1 MINLLSEK
9 KWKTLIADNEH
20 RNVSELALEWSKKA
34 DFPLQMI
41 LNQVKGRQIAKSK
54 LPTWYQNSQIIYPD
68 SLALEQCS
76 GEIAAKYKASLF
88 SGNRLLDLTGGLGV
102 DSWAFSKQFA
112 SSIYN
117 EINEERY
124 TVAKH
129 NFEQLDCRNIEFFN
143 QKAEEL
149 VQDPSVG
156 IFDVIYID
164 PSRRMEG
171 KRAFRLADLEPN
183 ILELRS
189 LLLQKSKI
197 VVIKAAPMLDIH
209 EAIKD
214 LVGLEKII
222 VISVKNECKELL
234 LILSH
239 NQLKSPKISCVELHD
254 NTTSIFDFTFEE
266 EASLPLK
273 TGPILDYIYD
283 PYASITKA
291 VAFKTLTDRFD
302 MNSIHPNSHLYT
314 STSENL
320 TFPGRMFKVT
330 DIRSYHINELKNDYK
345 QKKAT
350 MIFRNFSTTP
360 DEVIKKL
367 KLKSSEKD
375 YLFFTTDYQNKKV
388 VIVTERI
395 H

>member
-1 MINLLSEK
+1 MFNLLSEN

-34 DFPLQMI
+34 DFPLQLM
-41 LNQVKGRQIAKSK
+41 LNQIKGRQIAKTK

-68 SLALEQCS
+68 SVALEQCS

-124 TVAKH
+124 TVAKY

-189 LLLQKSKI
+189 SLLQKSKI

-214 LVGLEKII
+214 LEGLEKII
-222 VISVKNECKELL
+222 VLSVKNECKELL

-291 VAFKTLTDRFD
+291 GAFKTLTDRFE
-302 MNSIHPNSHLYT
+302 MNCIHPNSHLYT

>member
-1 MINLLSEK
+1 MINLLSEN
-9 KWKTLIADNEH
+9 KWKTLIAENEH
-20 RNVSELALEWSKKA
+20 RNVSVLALEWSKKA
-34 DFPLQMI
+34 DFPLQII

-54 LPTWYQNSQIIYPD
+54 LPSWYQNSQIIYPD
-68 SLALEQCS
+68 SIALEQCS

-117 EINEERY
+117 EINEERFV
-124 TVAKH
+124 VAKH
-129 NFEQLDCRNIEFFN
+129 NLEALNCKNIAFYN

-149 VQDPSVG
+149 IQDHSIG

-164 PSRRMEG
+164 PSRRIEG

-183 ILELRS
+183 ILELRNS
-189 LLLQKSKI
+189 LLKKSKV

-209 EAIKD
+209 EAMKD
-214 LVGLEKII
+214 LEGVEKII

-234 LILSH
+234 LILSN
-239 NQLKSPKISCVELHD
+239 NQITTPKISCVELHD
-254 NTTSIFDFTFEE
+254 KATSIFDFNYEE

-273 TGPILDYIYD
+273 TGPILDYLYD
-283 PYASITKA
+283 PYASLTKA
-291 VAFKTLTDRFD
+291 GAFKTLTERFD
-302 MNSIHPNSHLYT
+302 MNCIHPNSHLYT

-330 DIRSYHINELKNDYK
+330 AVRSFQINELKNDYK
-345 QKKAT
+345 QRKAT
-350 MIFRNFSTTP
+350 MVFRNFSTTP
-360 DEVIKKL
+360 DEVMKKL

-375 YLFFTTDYQNKKV
+375 YLFFTTDHQNKKV